1 MGDDAAPGVG
11 RADADRPATK
21 RRRGVG
27 WRVFGRVVSGR
38 GAPERR
44 GDPKFLSHLRQSSAW
59 YGVSSAPGAGRTETV
74 SLAGASYR
82 TGTTVGLDSG
92 TMSGRLADRVAVVT
106 GASSGNGR
114 AIARRF
120 AAEGAAVTVA
130 DVRKEPRLGGTPTH
144 ELIAEAGGEALFVET
159 DVSSV
164 GDLRHAVAETVSA
177 FGSLDVMVNNAG
189 VERQLP
195 VVEASEEDYTWLM
208 DINLKGV
215 YFGSQVAIE
224 EMQTQAAGGVVIN
237 MSSIAGIRGL
247 ENSSLYCTSKGG
259 VTNLTRQL
267 AVEQGEHGIR
277 VNALNPGFIETAMT
291 MEDGETA
298 DGILEQTPLGRAG
311 QPEEVADAA
320 VFLASDESSFVTGHN
335 LVLDGG
341 FTA

>member
-1 MGDDAAPGVG
+1 M
-11 RADADRPATK
+11 T
-21 RRRGVG
+21 
-27 WRVFGRVVSGR
+27 
-38 GAPERR
+38 
-44 GDPKFLSHLRQSSAW
+44 
-59 YGVSSAPGAGRTETV
+59 
-74 SLAGASYR
+74 
-82 TGTTVGLDSG
+82 
-92 TMSGRLADRVAVVT
+92 GRLDGQVAIVT

-120 AAEGAAVTVA
+120 AEEGAAITVA
-130 DVRKEPRLGGTPTH
+130 DVREDPRLGGEPTH
-144 ELIAEAGGEALFVET
+144 ELIEENGGDAMFVET
-159 DVSSV
+159 DVSSLE
-164 GDLRHAVAETVSA
+164 DLRNAVDETVER

-195 VVEASEEDYTWLM
+195 VGEVTEEDYAWLM

-224 EMQTQAAGGVVIN
+224 AMRAQDAGGVIVN
-237 MSSIAGIRGL
+237 MSSIGGIRGL

-267 AVEQGEHGIR
+267 AIEQGPHDIR

-311 QPEEVADAA
+311 QPEEVAEAA
-320 VFLASDESSFVTGHN
+320 LFLASDESSFVTGHN
-335 LVLDGG
+335 LVMDGG

>member
-1 MGDDAAPGVG
+1 MFTTATSLFTVHATSQ
-11 RADADRPATK
+11 ADTQTR
-21 RRRGVG
+21 
-27 WRVFGRVVSGR
+27 S
-38 GAPERR
+38 
-44 GDPKFLSHLRQSSAW
+44 
-59 YGVSSAPGAGRTETV
+59 
-74 SLAGASYR
+74 
-82 TGTTVGLDSG
+82 GTTDSTGLG
-92 TMSGRLADRVAVVT
+92 AMSGRLAEQVAVVT

-120 AAEGAAVTVA
+120 AEEGAAVTVA
-130 DVRKEPRLGGTPTH
+130 DVREEPRLGGTPTH
-144 ELIAEAGGEALFVET
+144 ELITEAGGEALFIET

-164 GDLRHAVAETVSA
+164 ADLQHAVDETVA
-177 FGSLDVMVNNAG
+177 EFGSLDVMVNNAG

-195 VVEASEEDYTWLM
+195 VGEATEEDYAWLM
-208 DINLKGV
+208 EINLKGV
-215 YFGSQVAIE
+215 YFGCQVAVE
-224 EMQTQAAGGVVIN
+224 EMQGQDDGGVIVN
-237 MSSIAGIRGL
+237 MSSIAGLRGL
-247 ENSSLYCTSKGG
+247 ANSSLYCTSKGG

-298 DGILEQTPLGRAG
+298 DGILDQTPLGRAG
-311 QPEEVADAA
+311 QPEEVADCA